1 LTLPSQSALSEGWRM
16 ETISYPSWEWSS
28 PRWFNLSAPLWII
41 HFRRIALAFCLW
53 TLFNRRCADGD
64 HYWGV
69 GLLQIDH
76 RHLFCIAHSGIS
88 ILFIG
93 RIP

>member
-1 LTLPSQSALSEGWRM
+1 MASFYLRR
-16 ETISYPSWEWSS
+16 YPSWELSGF
-28 PRWFNLSAPLWII
+28 RWFNLSAPLWL
-41 HFRRIALAFCLW
+41 FFYRRRPGALAVQFW
-53 TLFNRRCADGD
+53 TLFNHRCTDGA

-69 GLLQIDH
+69 GLLQIGH

-88 ILFIG
+88 IAFIG